1 MVGHVSAAVDRE
13 RVAKYVAAR
22 RGALGLT
29 QERLAERAG
38 VTVKTVYNLEA
49 GERWPQA
56 RTRAA
61 VEAALRWRAGDLVR
75 IAGGDE
81 PLGTEPEDARGELA
95 ELSAYFAELRA
106 DAGEKRRTALAFLR
120 VLYGER

>member
-1 MVGHVSAAVDRE
+1 MGTAVDRE

-38 VTVKTVYNLEA
+38 VTIKTVYNLEA

-56 RTRAA
+56 RTRSAI
-61 VEAALRWRAGDLVR
+61 EDALRWRAGDLVR

-81 PLGTEPEDARGELA
+81 PLGAEAEDVRGELA
-95 ELSAYFAELRA
+95 ELSSYFAELRA
-106 DAGEKRRTALAFLR
+106 DPGEKRRTALAFLR